1 LKGVGEPVPD
11 VDVWLTADERITTR
25 GLLERGPYL
34 LLFYL
39 FDWTGT

>member
-1 LKGVGEPVPD
+1 MIGVGEPVPD
-11 VDVWLTADERITTR
+11 ATVWLDTGKQTSTGALARE
-25 GLLERGPYL
+25 GPYL

>member
-1 LKGVGEPVPD
+1 VIGIGEPVPD
-11 VDVWLTADERITTR
+11 ATVWLDTGKQTTTGTLAR
-25 GLLERGPYL
+25 EGSYL